1 MSGVKALLGNE
12 LTPTKVKDQPSVSWN
27 ADPNSFYT
35 LCLTGKYSII
45 LTDRLQVFNINI
57 IFFIVIL
64 TQSLMLRA
72 VLSLH
77 KENGIFGW

>member
-77 KENGIFGW
+77 KGNGIFGW